1 MKAPP
6 RRVKRVSSLS
16 SSSSDDTEY
25 FSSDDTELY
34 HSDFNK
40 RISQRGRYSSFVNT
54 LEALKTQ
61 KSTEKDEFEAHEMK
75 QLRTKNAELEKAVSA
90 LNEKLKKNEEH
101 AMSKT
106 SDLMARINKLEQEAK
121 SLRNNKGKIE
131 EKMKRSRNEAL
142 NQKKEFTDQI
152 NAMQQSFESVRN
164 NNTELEA
171 HLENEREK
179 VSQYLIQINFLEEN
193 LAETV
198 TAKKSLLKEKQ
209 CFIERIKDLES
220 RCSKENDLEEQFRNA
235 MCEIN
240 TLQKQKIELELQ
252 NEESQK
258 EFWKLNK
265 QIMESKM
272 DELAEGFRQK
282 MEDNIHILHRR
293 IHIAE
298 QINNENKHSYKL
310 TKQKYEEENK
320 MLGAKIA
327 DYEDEIRTLKGKVW
341 KSEADMS
348 KEGGE
353 KMNLMKTVTQFER
366 KMGKLEKKLKEKDD
380 EMVSLAENKKEAIRQ
395 LCFLVDFHRDR
406 CFYLKDLIL
415 KMRVKNMK

>member
-1 MKAPP
+1 MEENIAET
-6 RRVKRVSSLS
+6 VSTKQSLLK
-16 SSSSDDTEY
+16 EKQC
-25 FSSDDTELY
+25 FFE
-34 HSDFNK
+34 
-40 RISQRGRYSSFVNT
+40 RIKD
-54 LEALKTQ
+54 LESRCRKENDL
-61 KSTEKDEFEAHEMK
+61 ED
-75 QLRTKNAELEKAVSA
+75 QLRNAMCEINILQKQKIELEFQ
-90 LNEKLKKNEEH
+90 NE
-101 AMSKT
+101 
-106 SDLMARINKLEQEAK
+106 
-121 SLRNNKGKIE
+121 
-131 EKMKRSRNEAL
+131 
-142 NQKKEFTDQI
+142 
-152 NAMQQSFESVRN
+152 QS
-164 NNTELEA
+164 
-171 HLENEREK
+171 H
-179 VSQYLIQINFLEEN
+179 LEEN

-198 TAKKSLLKEKQ
+198 AAKQSLLKEKQ

>member
-220 RCSKENDLEEQFRNA
+220 RCNKEIDLEEQLRNS

-240 TLQKQKIELELQ
+240 TLKKQKIELELQ
-252 NEESQK
+252 NDK
-258 EFWKLNK
+258 AIW
-265 QIMESKM
+265 
-272 DELAEGFRQK
+272 
-282 MEDNIHILHRR
+282 RR
-293 IHIAE
+293 I
-298 QINNENKHSYKL
+298 
-310 TKQKYEEENK
+310 
-320 MLGAKIA
+320 
-327 DYEDEIRTLKGKVW
+327 
-341 KSEADMS
+341 
-348 KEGGE
+348 
-353 KMNLMKTVTQFER
+353 
-366 KMGKLEKKLKEKDD
+366 
-380 EMVSLAENKKEAIRQ
+380 
-395 LCFLVDFHRDR
+395 
-406 CFYLKDLIL
+406 
-415 KMRVKNMK
+415 